1 MAFKMKGSA
10 FKLNN
15 VATKSALK
23 QASPMKDTGSAA
35 SNRISEQFPDKDEK
49 QVAATTKVHN
59 KVHTDKGNEA
69 AHGSLKMKSP
79 LEQSWLDT
87 AKKYGGKAWD
97 EGQKIAAGTGAFA
110 KELFKDQGGGYGREK
125 TPWSDAKKAYSEKEY
140 ELLPESEKRRIEA
153 ENETERKAN
162 AVESKEQAE
171 LRSAQSE
178 REYQQYMKH
187 GESHQD
193 YEARKKTPE
202 YQQLLKDIEKNKEH
216 STW

>member
-23 QASPMKDTGSAA
+23 QVSP
-35 SNRISEQFPDKDEK
+35 
-49 QVAATTKVHN
+49 
-59 KVHTDKGNEA
+59 NE
-69 AHGSLKMKSP
+69 MKSP
-79 LEQSWLDT
+79 LEQSLWNT
-87 AKKYGGKAWD
+87 IKKGAGDLYD
-97 EGQKIAAGTGAFA
+97 EAGQIAAGTGAFA